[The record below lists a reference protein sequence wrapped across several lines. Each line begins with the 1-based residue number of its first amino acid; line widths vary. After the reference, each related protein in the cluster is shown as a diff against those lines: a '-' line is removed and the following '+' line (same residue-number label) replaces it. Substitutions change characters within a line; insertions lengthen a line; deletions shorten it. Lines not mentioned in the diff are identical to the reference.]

1 MTLTDSR
8 NAVVPHRRGYTLVEM
23 LVVMIMVATMMAIAL
38 PQLRIAGSTRVQLA
52 GMQLAQDLDLAR
64 TRALST
70 RSSSRVSFASSARK
84 YTGYLDDNTDGTIGE
99 TIAERDALRAFATRE
114 LPDNVTFGRGSATA
128 VPGDGTSTA
137 ITFASARVNF
147 DARGLVT
154 PTAAGGVVYL
164 QDMTDPTAVT
174 AVAVSPA
181 GNMRLWTWRN
191 GAWK

>member
-1 MTLTDSR
+1 MTFTNYRD
-8 NAVVPHRRGYTLVEM
+8 AVVSHRLGYTLVEM
-23 LVVMIMVATMMAIAL
+23 LVVVTMVATMMAIAL
-38 PQLRIAGSTRVQLA
+38 PQLRISGSTRVQLA

-70 RSSSRVSFASSARK
+70 RSSSRVAFASGSRN
-84 YTGYLDDNTDGTIGE
+84 YTGYLDDNADGTIGE
-99 TIAERDALRAFATRE
+99 TIAERDALRGFATRE
-114 LPDNVTFGRGSATA
+114 LPANVNFGRGSATA

-137 ITFASARVNF
+137 ITFASAKVNF
-147 DARGLVT
+147 DSRGLVT
-154 PTAAGGVVYL
+154 PIAAGGVVYL

-191 GAWK
+191 GGWK